1 MFFTI
6 DYLNKGNKRQRK
18 AYEAIKELNILNDL
32 SEFTPLLCG
41 TLPIGIDIEGS
52 DLDIIMEVTDFSLYE
67 SKVTKLYGEMENFKI
82 KRSEINDIPFIKGNF
97 LYQGFE
103 FELFGNEQ
111 PVHKQNAYLHM
122 IIEHKI
128 LLLFP
133 HLKKKSLS

>member
-1 MFFTI
+1 
-6 DYLNKGNKRQRK
+6 
-18 AYEAIKELNILNDL
+18 LNDL

-133 HLKKKSLS
+133 HF